1 MSYFWTNVSLDRND
15 LLVIGYQD
23 GKRFK
28 SRVPVK
34 PHLYVDDHTGQSDI
48 KSIDGKSVRRLDF
61 ENLRSIMSFRDKHD
75 GIENFNQYG
84 LQTARSWHYIY
95 YDYLYTNY
103 PSTVDYDPKEIK
115 VAVIDI
121 EVAADEGFPDIE
133 TAPKPITAIAIAYGS
148 SVVVWGCGEFTPQ
161 EDNHFY
167 IKCEN
172 EHDLLDRFVDTWSKM
187 QIDVVTGWNTESFD
201 IPYLINRCNNI
212 IGKSKTKN
220 LSPWKMLDQNSRIE
234 AMTGHKGWDIIGIN
248 SIDYLA
254 AYKKFTYSQQESYS
268 LDNIAHVE
276 LGESKLD
283 YSEYDGLMG
292 LYKNNFQKFIEY
304 NIKDVLLV
312 KRLDDKMKL
321 LELMYAIAY
330 DAKVNLNDAF
340 TSVRL
345 WDVIIHN
352 YLMDKNIV
360 VPRVGKHV
368 KERPNVGGYVKDP
381 QRGMQDWIVSFDL
394 NSLYPHLIMQYNI
407 SPETYKGIS
416 KHRTSVDEI
425 LNGAYSDIDHDE
437 FTIGGSGAM
446 YSKDFRGFLPTLMD
460 RIYQDRVK
468 FNDRKKAAQKK
479 LRTLDKDDPN
489 YNKVL
494 NETTAM
500 HNMQMA
506 KKIQL
511 NSAYGALANPYFR
524 WFKMEHAEAITVSGQ
539 LSIRWIEKKF
549 NEYLND
555 MFGTDED
562 YVIAIDTDSAYV
574 TFKRIIDPEKST
586 EENVE
591 FLNEFVEKT
600 IDPLF
605 EKWYQELADY
615 TNAYAQKMVM
625 KREVIA
631 DKGIWVAK
639 KHYALNVWDL
649 EGNRFT
655 DQSQLKIMGIESV
668 RSSTPKVCRVA
679 INSALR
685 IMLNE
690 NEARLIEF
698 IANFRKEFFDLPFED
713 IAFPRGVSDI
723 TKWCDKYQNTLQVKK
738 GCPIHVRGSIT
749 YNNLINDKNLVNQYD
764 YVRNGD
770 KIKFSYLKLPN
781 PAREHVIAC
790 PKTLPK
796 QFGLDKYVDYD
807 KQFQKS
813 FLEPIESIA
822 HSAGLKTE
830 IIATLE
836 DFWK

>member
-1 MSYFWTNVSLDRND
+1 
-15 LLVIGYQD
+15 
-23 GKRFK
+23 
-28 SRVPVK
+28 
-34 PHLYVDDHTGQSDI
+34 
-48 KSIDGKSVRRLDF
+48 
-61 ENLRSIMSFRDKHD
+61 
-75 GIENFNQYG
+75 
-84 LQTARSWHYIY
+84 
-95 YDYLYTNY
+95 
-103 PSTVDYDPKEIK
+103 
-115 VAVIDI
+115 
-121 EVAADEGFPDIE
+121 
-133 TAPKPITAIAIAYGS
+133 
-148 SVVVWGCGEFTPQ
+148 
-161 EDNHFY
+161 
-167 IKCEN
+167 
-172 EHDLLDRFVDTWSKM
+172 
-187 QIDVVTGWNTESFD
+187 
-201 IPYLINRCNNI
+201 
-212 IGKSKTKN
+212 
-220 LSPWKMLDQNSRIE
+220 
-234 AMTGHKGWDIIGIN
+234 
-248 SIDYLA
+248 
-254 AYKKFTYSQQESYS
+254 
-268 LDNIAHVE
+268 
-276 LGESKLD
+276 
-283 YSEYDGLMG
+283 
-292 LYKNNFQKFIEY
+292 
-304 NIKDVLLV
+304 
-312 KRLDDKMKL
+312 
-321 LELMYAIAY
+321 
-330 DAKVNLNDAF
+330 
-340 TSVRL
+340 
-345 WDVIIHN
+345 
-352 YLMDKNIV
+352 
-360 VPRVGKHV
+360 
-368 KERPNVGGYVKDP
+368 
-381 QRGMQDWIVSFDL
+381 
-394 NSLYPHLIMQYNI
+394 
-407 SPETYKGIS
+407 
-416 KHRTSVDEI
+416 
-425 LNGAYSDIDHDE
+425 
-437 FTIGGSGAM
+437 
-446 YSKDFRGFLPTLMD
+446 
-460 RIYQDRVK
+460 
-468 FNDRKKAAQKK
+468 
-479 LRTLDKDDPN
+479 
-489 YNKVL
+489 
-494 NETTAM
+494 
-500 HNMQMA
+500 
-506 KKIQL
+506 
-511 NSAYGALANPYFR
+511 
-524 WFKMEHAEAITVSGQ
+524 MEHAEAITVSGQ